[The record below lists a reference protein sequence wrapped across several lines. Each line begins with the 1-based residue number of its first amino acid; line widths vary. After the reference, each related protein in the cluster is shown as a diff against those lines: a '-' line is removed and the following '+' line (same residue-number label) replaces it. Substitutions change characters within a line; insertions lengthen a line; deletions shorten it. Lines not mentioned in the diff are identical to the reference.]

1 MPNFPFKIGRTKT
14 PSVAPILATAAAEPL
29 AVARNC
35 VGNRMGASV
44 NAVELGSGVH

>member
-1 MPNFPFKIGRTKT
+1 
-14 PSVAPILATAAAEPL
+14 
-29 AVARNC
+29 VARNC